1 MNQSIH
7 STTTGASP
15 ALPANRFDLEQTIAS
30 DLPYTDKGLLDFG
43 ALCKSAESFGSN
55 TRINRMQQAV
65 YGCSTV
71 VRVLH
76 AGDDAICSM
85 NANVRG
91 GLLSALTVMLGSL
104 ASDVEKIAKASREQG
119 KGGAA

>member
-1 MNQSIH
+1 MTQPIH
-7 STTTGASP
+7 STKLGASP
-15 ALPANRFDLEQTIAS
+15 ATPANRFDLEQTIAS
-30 DLPYTDKGLLDFG
+30 DLPYTHDGLLDFG
-43 ALCKSAESFGSN
+43 ALCRSAESFGSN
-55 TRINRMQQAV
+55 ARINRMQQAV

-91 GLLSALTVMLGSL
+91 GLLSALTVMLGTLS
-104 ASDVEKIAKASREQG
+104 ADIESMDKETRAQG

>member
-1 MNQSIH
+1 MTTKTNC
-7 STTTGASP
+7 TTTGASP
-15 ALPANRFDLEQTIAS
+15 ALPASSIDLEQTIAS

-43 ALCKSAESFGSN
+43 ALCRYAESFGN
-55 TRINRMQQAV
+55 DLRINRMHQAV

-85 NANVRG
+85 DAHVRG